1 MRGRLS
7 IDKARLEVDKRVV
20 ARLFDEVIYGTGDR
34 TALID
39 ELIARDYIVHHNPNV
54 GADSEGPRAF
64 LELLGPLSKSFGPTS
79 GREVRYISD
88 RGFVVRQEI
97 RDNGEMIDVIRV
109 SEGQCRE
116 HWTAFRPFASRE
128 RLSGY

>member
-1 MRGRLS
+1 M
-7 IDKARLEVDKRVV
+7 DKARLEANRRVV

-39 ELIARDYIVHHNPNV
+39 ELIGKDYIVHHHPNV
-54 GADSEGPRAF
+54 GAGSEGPQAF
-64 LELLGPLSKSFGPTS
+64 LELLGPLSKGLGPTS
-79 GREVRYISD
+79 GPEVRYISD

-109 SEGQCRE
+109 SLGQCRE
-116 HWTAFRPFASRE
+116 HWAAFRPFAGQE
-128 RLSGY
+128 RLPGY

>member
-1 MRGRLS
+1 M
-7 IDKARLEVDKRVV
+7 DKARLEANKRVV

-39 ELIARDYIVHHNPNV
+39 ELIGKDYTVHHNPNV
-54 GADSEGPRAF
+54 GTDSEGPQAF
-64 LELLGPLSKSFGPTS
+64 RELLGPLSKGLGPAP
-79 GREVRYISD
+79 GPQVRYISD

-116 HWTAFRPFASRE
+116 HWAAFRPFAGQE